1 MYDHETVAPSSRT
14 LASAIDRLEEMRSTF
29 DAVVRVAQ
37 THAEIIGGSNHLKG
51 ALSDAGL
58 KVAPAPS
65 SIVDRV
71 HYEIDGL
78 NQRLHALA
86 EQQTRI
92 GLAIGRPE
100 KGNAAPGP
108 GMQQEGGFATTR
120 Y

>member
-1 MYDHETVAPSSRT
+1 MHDHETVALSSRT
-14 LASAIDRLEEMRSTF
+14 LANAIDRLEEMRSTF
-29 DAVVRVAQ
+29 EAVVRVAQ
-37 THAEIIGGSNHLKG
+37 THADIIAGSNHLKG
-51 ALSDAGL
+51 APADV
-58 KVAPAPS
+58 KVQAPAPS
-65 SIVDRV
+65 SIVDRL